1 MVEVWLPYGGTEV
14 YVRVREENLLKIIKP
29 TRKEAVSD
37 AKAEVQASL
46 EKPIGAK
53 KLRELV
59 GPDDRVAVA
68 VGNANI
74 FQATD
79 VAAARVLEELREAGV
94 KDDYLNVILTS
105 DLGVPAGKSGQP
117 KLGENTGRDLKSVVS
132 HDLMSQDLVHVG
144 DTSFG
149 TKVYLNRLFMEAS
162 FRVLVGNIE
171 LHYYGGYTG
180 GSKIVLPGLSG
191 FMSVR
196 SNCMLMLKP
205 NSAAGVF
212 DGNPVRM
219 DMEEACRLAKVGFA
233 VNLVLNEGGKLV
245 RAFSGDVT
253 QAYLEGV
260 KLVDEMFKIPLERAA
275 DVVVASAGGSPYDMY
290 LQQSYR
296 AVENV
301 VGAVKRNGVVVLV
314 AECSGGYGADA
325 FHDWMFRFR
334 DLREL
339 GTQLKRSYRVGGE
352 TAYLLGKALDK
363 ARIYLISTIPSH
375 YATRVFRM
383 RTARTVNSALQL
395 ALRIAGKDARVL
407 VVPHASLALPVLKNV

>member
-314 AECSGGYGADA
+314 AEC
-325 FHDWMFRFR
+325 
-334 DLREL
+334 
-339 GTQLKRSYRVGGE
+339 
-352 TAYLLGKALDK
+352 
-363 ARIYLISTIPSH
+363 
-375 YATRVFRM
+375 
-383 RTARTVNSALQL
+383 
-395 ALRIAGKDARVL
+395 
-407 VVPHASLALPVLKNV
+407 